1 MFVRFLSSEQE
12 NRDKENGGRVG
23 ERDAVK
29 FRKTPARQ
37 REKPQTGR
45 TSVRMG
51 GWEVKKMTQL
61 SSERGGQDR

>member
-29 FRKTPARQ
+29 FRKT
-37 REKPQTGR
+37 REETPEGADECENG
-45 TSVRMG
+45 RMG
-51 GWEVKKMTQL
+51 SEKGMTQL
-61 SSERGGQDR
+61 SSERGGQNR